1 MSWQYLH
8 CGDVPL
14 RLHQKAGVRLVSNF
28 ISRHPATEIGMAQP
42 RPVERAAHAS
52 ALMAASTG
60 RHELELEALS
70 TGVIAYAQKIVD
82 DWRATGLEVNLVE
95 YFTPERGIDGYALTA
110 CSPEKV
116 LCCVCRC
123 WRAAARFRHGPS
135 VWTIEVLVSSSGRME
150 EGNAGQEPAQRAGLA
165 VAATHE
171 EVWRQVQ
178 DWQQGKLL
186 LQTDTSTMPAS
197 ALLVPRSASFVR
209 PRKVAGLAVI
219 TAAVGTMPMP
229 AMSASSSSPPWLGPR
244 PGGWREPMPSC
255 YLRDLHGH
263 DLRTRSEL
271 ATE

>member
-1 MSWQYLH
+1 M
-8 CGDVPL
+8 V
-14 RLHQKAGVRLVSNF
+14 V
-28 ISRHPATEIGMAQP
+28 IG
-42 RPVERAAHAS
+42 
-52 ALMAASTG
+52 TG
-60 RHELELEALS
+60 RQRFEMEPLS
-70 TGVIAYAQKIVD
+70 AGAITYAQKIVD
-82 DWRATGLEVNLVE
+82 DWRATGLVVNLVE
-95 YFTPERGIDGYALTA
+95 YFTRERGIDGYALTA
-110 CSPEKV
+110 RDAERV

-123 WRAAARFRHGPS
+123 WRAASRFQHGS
-135 VWTIEVLVSSSGRME
+135 LVWTIEVVVSSSGRME

-165 VAATHE
+165 AAATHE

-197 ALLVPRSASFVR
+197 ALLVPRSPSFVQ